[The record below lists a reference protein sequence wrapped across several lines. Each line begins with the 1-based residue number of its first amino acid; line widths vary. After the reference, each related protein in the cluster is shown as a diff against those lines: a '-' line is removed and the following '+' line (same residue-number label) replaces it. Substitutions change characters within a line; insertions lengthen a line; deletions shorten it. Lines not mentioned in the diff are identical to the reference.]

1 MGQTRSRSQGNLP
14 RYPTTLLFQASFDPK
29 MARIR
34 VLQQAQALYERQ
46 NSIAV
51 GITRQQVL
59 SPALSVTRRPIAT
72 TASLLQ
78 QKEPEAPVEV
88 EATPAA
94 TIEKRKH
101 ITEEI
106 ASHNATKDLL
116 AAEETSHNI
125 TKDELAKEIANHVAT
140 RDKMSEIEA
149 SHAALVGILEAE
161 KNNHKDAIEKLGNE
175 EANHTATKSELQQEK
190 VNIEAI

>member
-1 MGQTRSRSQGNLP
+1 
-14 RYPTTLLFQASFDPK
+14 

-34 VLQQAQALYERQ
+34 VLQQAQALYVRQ

-59 SPALSVTRRPIAT
+59 SPALSVNTRRPIAT
-72 TASLLQ
+72 TTSLLQ

-94 TIEKRKH
+94 TVEKRKH
-101 ITEEI
+101 VTEEI

-116 AAEETSHNI
+116 AAEQTSHNI
-125 TKDELAKEIANHVAT
+125 TKVDSLLFCALQFLA
-140 RDKMSEIEA
+140 
-149 SHAALVGILEAE
+149 
-161 KNNHKDAIEKLGNE
+161 
-175 EANHTATKSELQQEK
+175 
-190 VNIEAI
+190 

>member
-1 MGQTRSRSQGNLP
+1 MG
-14 RYPTTLLFQASFDPK
+14 SFDPK

-34 VLQQAQALYERQ
+34 VLQQAQALYVRQ

-94 TIEKRKH
+94 TVEKRKH
-101 ITEEI
+101 VTEEI

-116 AAEETSHNI
+116 AAEQTSHNI
-125 TKDELAKEIANHVAT
+125 TKDKLAEEISKHLAT
-140 RDKMSEIEA
+140 K
-149 SHAALVGILEAE
+149 
-161 KNNHKDAIEKLGNE
+161 EKLGE
-175 EANHTATKSELQQEK
+175 VEANHATIINILEQEQESAKVTA
-190 VNIEAI
+190 

>member
-1 MGQTRSRSQGNLP
+1 MGAVQTRSRSQGNLP

-34 VLQQAQALYERQ
+34 VLQQAQALYVRQ

-88 EATPAA
+88 EAAPA
-94 TIEKRKH
+94 TVEKRKH
-101 ITEEI
+101 VTEEI

-116 AAEETSHNI
+116 AAEQTSHNI
-125 TKDELAKEIANHVAT
+125 TKDELAKEIANHGAT

-149 SHAALVGILEAE
+149 SHAAIVGILEAE
-161 KNNHKDAIEKLGNE
+161 KNSHKDTIAM
-175 EANHTATKSELQQEK
+175 
-190 VNIEAI
+190 

>member
-1 MGQTRSRSQGNLP
+1 MGAVQTRSRSQGNLP
-14 RYPTTLLFQASFDPK
+14 RYPTTLLFQASFDPR

-34 VLQQAQALYERQ
+34 VLQQAQALYVRQ

-59 SPALSVTRRPIAT
+59 SPALSVNTRRPIAT

-94 TIEKRKH
+94 TVEKRKH
-101 ITEEI
+101 VTEEI

-116 AAEETSHNI
+116 AAEQTSHNI
-125 TKDELAKEIANHVAT
+125 TKDE
-140 RDKMSEIEA
+140 
-149 SHAALVGILEAE
+149 
-161 KNNHKDAIEKLGNE
+161 
-175 EANHTATKSELQQEK
+175 Q
-190 VNIEAI
+190 

>member
-1 MGQTRSRSQGNLP
+1 MGAVQIRSRSQGNLP

-34 VLQQAQALYERQ
+34 VLQQAQALYVRQ

-88 EATPAA
+88 EAAPA
-94 TIEKRKH
+94 TVEKRKH
-101 ITEEI
+101 VTVLQRINWPRRSQSI
-106 ASHNATKDLL
+106 WLQKKS
-116 AAEETSHNI
+116 
-125 TKDELAKEIANHVAT
+125 LAKLKPT
-140 RDKMSEIEA
+140 MLLLLTYWSR
-149 SHAALVGILEAE
+149 
-161 KNNHKDAIEKLGNE
+161 KNNAIRIPLTNW
-175 EANHTATKSELQQEK
+175 H
-190 VNIEAI
+190 